1 MVGCAEWVDVGVDAL
16 EELASL
22 RDPAMQTLLPR
33 KLKVFEQSR
42 LLRLLDKL
50 VRAVVVPEGK
60 G

>member
-1 MVGCAEWVDVGVDAL
+1 MDAL